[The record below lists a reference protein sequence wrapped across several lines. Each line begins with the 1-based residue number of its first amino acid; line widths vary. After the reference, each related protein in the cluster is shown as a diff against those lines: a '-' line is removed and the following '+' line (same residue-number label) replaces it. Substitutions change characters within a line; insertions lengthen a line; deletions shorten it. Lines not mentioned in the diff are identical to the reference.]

1 MLIIRAILAAAI
13 LYSSVASAE
22 RSESLC
28 AIGDNSGIRPNK
40 SIRLGGYFYTG
51 RIDIPWYARN
61 FDLLDLNAKNA
72 PGVIDALKEVNP
84 KMVVFQQFLANQIA
98 IKEMGAQAVEGYRF
112 EDMSGWLLRKN
123 SGETARSHR
132 GPYYLLMDHG
142 RETGWAGHFSDYV
155 GQVIRRTKADGVVL
169 DEVPLSLDVPFS
181 ELQKYPDR
189 QSIQAATTHFLG
201 AIQKQIEKPVLIN
214 AGQLHHLGSSGKM
227 LWETIGPLIDGAWH
241 EGWVRYYLAHNHPH
255 TGDVWEAD
263 IRSAEHFSR
272 LNKYYIASPAFQDR
286 SELEYAIAN
295 YLLAKNSDSLVFQPM
310 YKYDRESRGGFNFSI
325 AMDVVEKNRDLF
337 DVEMGCPLESR
348 VKNANAWTRRY
359 DNGVVVVNPTASDVN
374 IRLEGRFVDMNGS
387 SVGDRLALKPF
398 QGVLLKNAPR

>member
-1 MLIIRAILAAAI
+1 MLMIRAILAAVI
-13 LYSSVASAE
+13 LYSSVASAGK
-22 RSESLC
+22 SESLC
-28 AIGDNSGIRPNK
+28 AIGDNSGIRLNK

-51 RIDIPWYARN
+51 RIDVLWYARN

-72 PGVIDALKEVNP
+72 PGLIEALKEVNP

-98 IKEMGAQAVEGYRF
+98 IKEVGAQAVEGYRF

-142 RETGWAGHFSDYV
+142 PETGWAGHFSDYV

-189 QSIQAATTHFLG
+189 QSIQAATSHFLG

-325 AMDVVEKNRDLF
+325 VMDVVEKNRDLF
-337 DVEMGCPLESR
+337 DVEMGCPMGSR
-348 VKNANAWTRRY
+348 VRHGGAWVRRY
-359 DNGVVVVNPTASDVN
+359 QNGAVVVNPTPAE
-374 IRLEGRFVDMNGS
+374 IHLRLDGAFVDIHGS
-387 SVGDRLALKPF
+387 VLDGTLSLKAF
-398 QGVLLKNAPR
+398 QGKLLKNFSN